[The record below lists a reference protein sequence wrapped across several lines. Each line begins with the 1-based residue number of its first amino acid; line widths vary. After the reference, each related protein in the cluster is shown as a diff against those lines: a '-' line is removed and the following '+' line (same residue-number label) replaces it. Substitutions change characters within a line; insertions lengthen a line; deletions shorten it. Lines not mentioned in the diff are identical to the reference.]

1 MPNPRRDTTA
11 GRVFN
16 DLLNLARRTGRGTDE
31 LLLAYSLERF
41 LYRVGAV
48 ARTHFVLKGGM
59 LLALFEARRPTR
71 DIDLLGQAIA
81 ANDDEIRKRAYT
93 GLGGLCTFFSGDATR
108 GEDQAGLPRSSA
120 DRLAGVRRL
129 WTPRWV
135 MIHAAAVI
143 LVVGFLG
150 LGWWQ
155 VRRAADGN
163 TLSFGYAIE
172 WPIFAA
178 FVLYVWVKE
187 IRRTRRESA
196 RPAERLPAGRTTA
209 ESPAWPPVATAAPNG
224 RRRRNEAAYDD
235 SGDED
240 LAAYNRYLA
249 WLNAHPHASPTEY
262 PD

>member
-1 MPNPRRDTTA
+1 MPGSSTWKDPFEPRSRRCWPDAEPTTDTTA

-16 DLLNLARRTGRGTDE
+16 DLRNLARRTGRGTDE
-31 LLLAYSLERF
+31 LLLAYSLE
-41 LYRVGAV
+41 
-48 ARTHFVLKGGM
+48 
-59 LLALFEARRPTR
+59 
-71 DIDLLGQAIA
+71 
-81 ANDDEIRKRAYT
+81 
-93 GLGGLCTFFSGDATR
+93 TFFSGDAIR
-108 GEDQAGLPRSSA
+108 GEDQAALPRSSA
-120 DRLAGVRRL
+120 DRLADVRRL
-129 WTPRWV
+129 WTPRWA

-143 LVVGFLG
+143 LVLGFLG

-187 IRRTRRESA
+187 IRRTLRESA
-196 RPAERLPAGRTTA
+196 RPEVRLPAGRTTV
-209 ESPAWPPVATAAPNG
+209 ESPAWPPAATAAPNG

-262 PD
+262 PG

>member
-1 MPNPRRDTTA
+1 M
-11 GRVFN
+11 
-16 DLLNLARRTGRGTDE
+16 
-31 LLLAYSLERF
+31 
-41 LYRVGAV
+41 
-48 ARTHFVLKGGM
+48 
-59 LLALFEARRPTR
+59 
-71 DIDLLGQAIA
+71 
-81 ANDDEIRKRAYT
+81 
-93 GLGGLCTFFSGDATR
+93 
-108 GEDQAGLPRSSA
+108 
-120 DRLAGVRRL
+120 
-129 WTPRWV
+129 WV

-172 WPIFAA
+172 WPVFAA
-178 FVLYVWVKE
+178 FVIYVWVKE
-187 IRRTRRESA
+187 MRRTLRESA
-196 RPAERLPAGRTTA
+196 RPEEPLPAGGTGA
-209 ESPAWPPVATAAPNG
+209 EPRALPHAATAAPR

-262 PD
+262 PG